1 MDEEPNT
8 KPTVKG
14 FFEEVC
20 GELAIHLALLGLFLL
35 VGNVYLAY
43 IFFGFGTL
51 FLILPFGMI
60 FYYLLKKYGTQQKIS
75 DENQKNSD

>member
-8 KPTVKG
+8 KPTLKG

-20 GELAIHLALLGLFLL
+20 GELAIHFALFGLFLL
-35 VGNVYLAY
+35 ISNVYAAY
-43 IFFGFGTL
+43 IFFGFGAL

-60 FYYLLKKYGTQQKIS
+60 FYYLLKKYGIKQKKS
-75 DENQKNSD
+75 D

>member
-8 KPTVKG
+8 KPTLKG

-20 GELAIHLALLGLFLL
+20 GELAIHFALFGLFLL
-35 VGNVYLAY
+35 ISNVYAAY
-43 IFFGFGTL
+43 IFFGFGAL

-60 FYYLLKKYGTQQKIS
+60 FYYLLKKIWNKT
-75 DENQKNSD
+75 KNSDEKQKKSD

>member
-8 KPTVKG
+8 KPTLKG

-43 IFFGFGTL
+43 IFFGFGVL

-60 FYYLLKKYGTQQKIS
+60 FYYVLKKIWNTT
-75 DENQKNSD
+75 KN